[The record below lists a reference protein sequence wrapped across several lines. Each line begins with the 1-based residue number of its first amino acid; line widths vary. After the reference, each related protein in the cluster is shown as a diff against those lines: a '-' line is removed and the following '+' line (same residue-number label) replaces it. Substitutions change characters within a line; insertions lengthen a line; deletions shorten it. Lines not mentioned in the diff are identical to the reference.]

1 MKAGAM
7 KAVWSLVLL
16 ALVSVIPLSAQAV
29 IENYQFDTAEQ
40 TLLYQKMARELRCVV
55 CQNQNILESTAPLA
69 QDLRQQLYQMVRYQ
83 SADEKQ
89 IVDFMVQRYGDFVLY
104 RPPLQANTL
113 ILWIAPFLLLLFS
126 VYWVVSYVRQT
137 QVDAQKEKHD
147 D

>member
-1 MKAGAM
+1 M

-16 ALVSVIPLSAQAV
+16 AFVSLIPLSAQAV
-29 IENYQFDTAEQ
+29 IESYQFDTAEQ
-40 TLLYQKMARELRCVV
+40 KLLYQKMARELRCVV

-83 SADEKQ
+83 NADEKQ

>member
-1 MKAGAM
+1 MKASAM

-16 ALVSVIPLSAQAV
+16 AFVSLIPLSAQAV
-29 IENYQFDTAEQ
+29 IESYQFDTAEQ
-40 TLLYQKMARELRCVV
+40 KLLYQKMARELRCVV

-83 SADEKQ
+83 NADEKQ